1 MTKQISPLRQRM
13 IEDMVMRNMAPTTQ
27 RVYTYAVANFA
38 RYHHKSPDQ
47 LGLEE
52 VRSYRLHLLSRGLKA
67 KSINPIVG
75 GLRFF
80 YGTTLG
86 KQDVAE
92 QIPFA
97 RVEET
102 LPAVLSRDQV
112 MQLLRAE
119 PDLKMR
125 TIYIVIYAAGL
136 RISEVV
142 KLTAADINSKR
153 EVIRVREGKGAKDRF
168 IMLSEQLLAILR
180 YYWPYRGAAG
190 KLLFP
195 GEAPDQPITT
205 RTVQRAFRDA
215 ANRAGFADKITPHTL
230 RHSFAT
236 HLLEMG
242 VDIRVIQQ
250 LLGHRNINSTARYA
264 QVATNTIRKIQ
275 SPLEL
280 GSVEDTCKN
289 RSQGLLEGQRPWIRA
304 VLAGCPYRGRIG
316 QSDGCVPAN

>member
-1 MTKQISPLRQRM
+1 MPKSQTTPLRRRM
-13 IEDMVMRNMAPTTQ
+13 IEDMVMRNMASTTQ

-38 RYHHKSPDQ
+38 RYHARSPDQ
-47 LGLEE
+47 LGIED
-52 VRSYRLHLLSRGLKA
+52 VRTYRLHLLSRGLKA

-80 YGTTLG
+80 YATTLG
-86 KQDVAE
+86 KKEIAE

-112 MQLLRAE
+112 MGLIRAE

-125 TIYIVIYAAGL
+125 TIYITIYATGL

-142 KLTAADINSKR
+142 KLTAADINR
-153 EVIRVREGKGAKDRF
+153 RRMVVQVRDGKGGKDRF
-168 IMLSEQLLAILR
+168 IMLSEQLLSILR
-180 YYWPYRGAAG
+180 HYWPKRGASSG

-195 GEAPDQPITT
+195 GEAPEQPVTT
-205 RTVQRAFRDA
+205 RTVQRAFREAADRAGLA
-215 ANRAGFADKITPHTL
+215 ANVTPHTL

-236 HLLEMG
+236 HLLEQG

-264 QVATNTIRKIQ
+264 QVATNTIRRIQ

-280 GSVEDTCKN
+280 LNIEMTDP
-289 RSQGLLEGQRPWIRA
+289 RQRR
-304 VLAGCPYRGRIG
+304 
-316 QSDGCVPAN
+316 

>member
-1 MTKQISPLRQRM
+1 MTTQQMTPLRKRM
-13 IEDMVMRNMAPTTQ
+13 IEDMVMRNMALATQ

-38 RYHHKSPDQ
+38 RYHGKSPDQ
-47 LGLEE
+47 LGLEH
-52 VRSYRLHLLSRGLKA
+52 VRDYRLHLIARGLKA

-86 KQDVAE
+86 KQELAE

-125 TIYIVIYAAGL
+125 TVFIVIYAAGL

-142 KLTAADINSKR
+142 KLTAADINSQR
-153 EVIRVREGKGAKDRF
+153 MVIRVREGKGAKDRF
-168 IMLSEQLLAILR
+168 IMLSEQLLTILR
-180 YYWPYRGAAG
+180 HYWPHRGASG

-195 GEAPDQPITT
+195 GEAAGQPITP
-205 RTVQRAFRDA
+205 RTVQRAFREA
-215 ANRAGFADKITPHTL
+215 AGRAGLPDKVTPHTL

-264 QVATNTIRKIQ
+264 QVATNTIRQIQ

-280 GSVEDTCKN
+280 LTVEMAK
-289 RSQGLLEGQRPWIRA
+289 GRPR
-304 VLAGCPYRGRIG
+304 R
-316 QSDGCVPAN
+316 

>member
-1 MTKQISPLRQRM
+1 MTRQQMTPLRKRM
-13 IEDMVMRNMAPTTQ
+13 IEDMVMRNMAPATQ
-27 RVYTYAVANFA
+27 RVYAYAVANFA
-38 RYHHKSPDQ
+38 RYHRKAPDQ
-47 LGLEE
+47 LGLEDI
-52 VRSYRLHLLSRGLKA
+52 RDYRLHLIARGLKA

-86 KQDVAE
+86 KQELAE

-119 PDLKMR
+119 ADVKMR
-125 TIYIVIYAAGL
+125 TIFIVIYAAGL

-142 KLTAADINSKR
+142 KLTAADINSQR
-153 EVIRVREGKGAKDRF
+153 MVIRVREGKGAKDRF

-180 YYWPYRGAAG
+180 HYWPHRGASG
-190 KLLFP
+190 NLLFP
-195 GEAPDQPITT
+195 GEAAGQPITP

-215 ANRAGFADKITPHTL
+215 TGRAGLPDKVTPHTL

-264 QVATNTIRKIQ
+264 QVATNTIRQVQ

-280 GSVEDTCKN
+280 LAVEMTKD
-289 RSQGLLEGQRPWIRA
+289 RPR
-304 VLAGCPYRGRIG
+304 R
-316 QSDGCVPAN
+316 

>member
-1 MTKQISPLRQRM
+1 MTSQQMTPLRKRM

-47 LGLEE
+47 LGLDD
-52 VRSYRLHLLSRGLKA
+52 VRDYRLHLIARGLKA

-86 KQDVAE
+86 KQDLAE

-119 PDLKMR
+119 PELMRR

-142 KLTAADINSKR
+142 KLAAADINSKR
-153 EVIRVREGKGAKDRF
+153 MVISVREGKGAKDRY

-180 YYWPYRGAAG
+180 HYWPKRSACSN
-190 KLLFP
+190 LLFP
-195 GEAPDQPITT
+195 G
-205 RTVQRAFRDA
+205 
-215 ANRAGFADKITPHTL
+215 
-230 RHSFAT
+230 
-236 HLLEMG
+236 
-242 VDIRVIQQ
+242 
-250 LLGHRNINSTARYA
+250 
-264 QVATNTIRKIQ
+264 
-275 SPLEL
+275 
-280 GSVEDTCKN
+280 
-289 RSQGLLEGQRPWIRA
+289 
-304 VLAGCPYRGRIG
+304 
-316 QSDGCVPAN
+316 

>member
-1 MTKQISPLRQRM
+1 MSNHTTPLRKRM
-13 IEDMVMRNMAPTTQ
+13 IEDMTFRNMSPSTM

-47 LGLEE
+47 LGLED
-52 VRSYRLHLLSRGLKA
+52 VRDYRLHLLSRGLKA

-80 YGTTLG
+80 YATTLG
-86 KQDVAE
+86 KKELAE

-119 PDLKMR
+119 PDLMMR
-125 TIYIVIYAAGL
+125 TIFITIYAAGL

-142 KLTAADINSKR
+142 KLTATDINSRR
-153 EVIRVREGKGAKDRF
+153 EVIHVREGKGAKDRF
-168 IMLSEQLLAILR
+168 IMLSEQLLRILR
-180 YYWPYRGAAG
+180 HYWPKRHVPGN
-190 KLLFP
+190 LLFP
-195 GEAPDQPITT
+195 GENPRQPITP
-205 RTVQRAFRDA
+205 RSVQRAFREA
-215 ANRAGFADKITPHTL
+215 ADRAGLPKTITPHTL

-236 HLLEMG
+236 HLLEQG

-264 QVATNTIRKIQ
+264 QVATNTIRQIQ

-280 GSVEDTCKN
+280 LNIEMTEPKV
-289 RSQGLLEGQRPWIRA
+289 IR
-304 VLAGCPYRGRIG
+304 RRRR
-316 QSDGCVPAN
+316 

>member
-1 MTKQISPLRQRM
+1 MTTQQMTPLRKRM
-13 IEDMVMRNMAPTTQ
+13 IEDMVMRNMALATQ

-38 RYHHKSPDQ
+38 RYHRKSPDQ
-47 LGLEE
+47 LGLEDI
-52 VRSYRLHLLSRGLKA
+52 RDYRLHLIARGLKA

-86 KQDVAE
+86 KKELAE

-112 MQLLRAE
+112 MQLLRSE

-125 TIYIVIYAAGL
+125 TLFIVIYAAGL

-142 KLTAADINSKR
+142 KLTAADINSQR
-153 EVIRVREGKGAKDRF
+153 MVIRVREGKGAKDRF
-168 IMLSEQLLAILR
+168 IMLSEQLLTILR
-180 YYWPYRGAAG
+180 HYWPHRGTSG
-190 KLLFP
+190 NLLFP
-195 GEAPDQPITT
+195 GEAAGQPITP

-215 ANRAGFADKITPHTL
+215 TGRAGLPDKITPHTL

-264 QVATNTIRKIQ
+264 QVATTQ
-275 SPLEL
+275 S
-280 GSVEDTCKN
+280 GRFRARWSCS
-289 RSQGLLEGQRPWIRA
+289 RSR
-304 VLAGCPYRGRIG
+304 
-316 QSDGCVPAN
+316 

>member
-1 MTKQISPLRQRM
+1 MTTQQMTPLRKRM
-13 IEDMVMRNMAPTTQ
+13 IEDMVMRNMALATQ

-38 RYHHKSPDQ
+38 RYHRKSPDQ
-47 LGLEE
+47 LGLEDI
-52 VRSYRLHLLSRGLKA
+52 RDYRLHLIARGLKA

-86 KQDVAE
+86 KKELAE

-112 MQLLRAE
+112 MQLLRSE

-125 TIYIVIYAAGL
+125 TVFIVIYAAGL

-142 KLTAADINSKR
+142 KLTAADINSQR
-153 EVIRVREGKGAKDRF
+153 MVIRVREGKGAKDRF
-168 IMLSEQLLAILR
+168 IMLSEQLLTILR
-180 YYWPYRGAAG
+180 QYWPHRGASG
-190 KLLFP
+190 NLLFP
-195 GEAPDQPITT
+195 GEAAGQPITP

-215 ANRAGFADKITPHTL
+215 TGRAGLPDKITPHTL

-264 QVATNTIRKIQ
+264 QVATNTIRQIQ

-280 GSVEDTCKN
+280 LAVEMTKD
-289 RSQGLLEGQRPWIRA
+289 RPR
-304 VLAGCPYRGRIG
+304 R
-316 QSDGCVPAN
+316 

>member
-1 MTKQISPLRQRM
+1 MTITKQTTPLRQRM
-13 IEDMVMRNMAPTTQ
+13 IEDMTFRNMSASTM

-47 LGLEE
+47 LGLED
-52 VRSYRLHLLSRGLKA
+52 VRDYRLHLLSRGLKA

-86 KQDVAE
+86 NKQLAE

-119 PDLKMR
+119 PDLMMR
-125 TIYIVIYAAGL
+125 TIFITIYAAGL

-142 KLTAADINSKR
+142 KLTAADINSQH
-153 EVIRVREGKGAKDRF
+153 EVIQVREGKGAKDRF
-168 IMLSEQLLAILR
+168 IMLSEQLLRILR
-180 YYWPYRGAAG
+180 HYWPKRNARSSEGN
-190 KLLFP
+190 LLFP
-195 GEAPDQPITT
+195 GESPGQPITT
-205 RTVQRAFRDA
+205 RTVQRAFREA
-215 ANRAGFADKITPHTL
+215 ADRAGLPGKITPHTL

-236 HLLEMG
+236 HLLEQG

-264 QVATNTIRKIQ
+264 QVATNTIRQIQ

-280 GSVEDTCKN
+280 LNIEMSEPEKPG
-289 RSQGLLEGQRPWIRA
+289 RPKR
-304 VLAGCPYRGRIG
+304 
-316 QSDGCVPAN
+316 